1 MKLNE
6 FNITRNDSA
15 MLNGAQASR
24 SCCITKGLNGVMALR
39 LTVKILPANPFFF
52 FLQSIKLFC

>member
-1 MKLNE
+1 
-6 FNITRNDSA
+6 

-52 FLQSIKLFC
+52 FYKVLSYSVS